1 MKKPEPKTCQCPCGE
16 ILNVPIVEDEFNGG
30 FCYEPLNIH
39 CPKCKRHS
47 TWGNSRT
54 GEVYDEG
61 WITAADA
68 AASQAEYERQCF
80 EADNNELYG
89 RGNW

>member
-1 MKKPEPKTCQCPCGE
+1 MKKITCTCPCGNV
-16 ILNVPIVEDEFNGG
+16 LPVPIIINEEGEKE
-30 FCYEPLNIH
+30 YEPLGIR
-39 CPKCKRHS
+39 CPKCKRRS

-54 GEVYDEG
+54 GRVYEEG
-61 WITAADA
+61 WITASDA